1 MQIYCT
7 HPSSTKEKPHLTE
20 FSLAPGGQLALPLHC
35 ETCGMPLIL
44 SDGRYV
50 PIESLGDGGFG
61 RVFLAYDLKFPQSDG
76 TYARRAI
83 KQFRSDRGLFPGQIQ
98 QALKAFES
106 EANVLDKLRHGQIPR
121 VYEPFQVQSGDHNYA
136 YFVQEYV
143 PGCNLQKILDNSS
156 GMVWH
161 EAAVKEMLR
170 QVLEIL
176 DYLQTR
182 SPPVIHRDIKPSN
195 IIQTTDGKYHLID
208 FGAVRQIIADTAST
222 IAGQATQLFCTPEY
236 AAPEQ
241 LQGRIGLTTD
251 LYALAK
257 TAICLLT
264 GKLDGKPPHHASPQF
279 KRLLLQMLDPDPA
292 KRPASASVALAQ
304 LNPHHQPRQTLG
316 YGLLAGCTTIVLMAY
331 VIPQLNRLKIPQRDW
346 TTSLST
352 ISDISFPPPVE
363 TTYLYGGSTTAEPLA
378 AEINDRIPRNNLK
391 LILKRKPPSQGY
403 EYSAEGVDRLI
414 QGELDFALSSKGI
427 QEKQANNAR
436 ARQVKLAKIAV
447 ATTSSAVVV
456 HPELPIGGIT
466 SQQLELIE
474 ARKIVNWQEVGGPDL
489 PIRMYATDS
498 QYIRNSSGGEPQ
510 AGVDFTKVKNF
521 EEAFQRIQN
530 DRGGMMIAPTSVA
543 VRSIVGCS
551 LKALKLGF
559 DAGSLLHPYQQERI
573 LSAEDCRANIR
584 NRVNLEIIEASSY
597 KLLSTISVIVL
608 QDAGIKQWVGEYYA
622 TVLTTKEAR
631 RVMAELGYVPILSVN
646 PEVQK

>member
-1 MQIYCT
+1 
-7 HPSSTKEKPHLTE
+7 
-20 FSLAPGGQLALPLHC
+20 
-35 ETCGMPLIL
+35 MPLIL

-61 RVFLAYDLKFPQSDG
+61 RVFLAYDLKFPQNDG

-106 EANVLDKLRHGQIPR
+106 EADVLDKLRHTQIPR
-121 VYEPFQVQSGDHNYA
+121 VYEPFQVQSGDHSYA

-143 PGCNLQKILDNSS
+143 PGDNLQKILDNSS
-156 GMVWH
+156 GTVWP
-161 EAAVKEMLR
+161 ETAVKEMLR
-170 QVLEIL
+170 QMLEIL

-182 SPPVIHRDIKPSN
+182 SSPVIHRDIKPSN

-208 FGAVRQIIADTAST
+208 FGAVHQVMADTIST
-222 IAGQATQLFCTPEY
+222 ISGQTTQPFCTPEY

-241 LQGRIGLTTD
+241 LQGQIGLTTD

-264 GKLDGKPPHHASPQF
+264 GNPNGALPHHTSWQF
-279 KRLLLQMLDPDPA
+279 KRLLLQMRDPDPV
-292 KRPASASVALAQ
+292 KRPASASVALTQ
-304 LNPHHQPRQTLG
+304 LNQQRPPGRLLG
-316 YGLLAGCTTIVLMAY
+316 YGLLGGCTIAGLITYGL
-331 VIPQLNRLKIPQRDW
+331 PQFNRPKIPQRDW
-346 TTSLST
+346 TVSLST

-363 TTYLYGGSTTAEPLA
+363 TTYFYGGSTTAEPLA
-378 AEINDRIPRNNLK
+378 AEINDRIQRNNLK

-403 EYSAEGVDRLI
+403 EYSADGIDRLI

-427 QEKQANNAR
+427 QAKQANNAR

-466 SQQLELIE
+466 SKQLELIE
-474 ARKIVNWQEVGGPDL
+474 ARKILNWQEVGGPDL
-489 PIRMYATDS
+489 PIRMYATDA
-498 QYIRNSSGGEPQ
+498 QYIKNPSGGEPQ

-521 EEAFQRIQN
+521 EEAFQRIQD
-530 DRGGMMIAPTSVA
+530 DRGGMMIAPTSVV

-573 LSAEDCRANIR
+573 LSSADCRANKR
-584 NRVNLEIIEASSY
+584 NQVNLKIIEASSY

-608 QDAGIKQWVGEYYA
+608 QDAGIKQWIGEYYA
-622 TVLTTKEAR
+622 AVLTTKEAKR
-631 RVMAELGYVPILSVN
+631 IMAELGYVPIPSVN
-646 PEVQK
+646 PEVQN